1 MGAQFLQQVLSKDTL
16 QSFVYHTTKFLSKM
30 SGIQPVAVYA
40 MKVPPGDILVPAVPE
55 FAAMFR
61 VTMAAI
67 DPSAD
72 PDFEAADDKKPARAT
87 LKLVRLPFDEDDDEE
102 DMEDEDDED
111 DDDPEATMK
120 AIKELKKIMMAAKG
134 KGKAVEGEDDEDDE
148 EDSDDESLELD
159 EVVICTLDPEKNY
172 QQPIDFVVGEG
183 EKVFFKV
190 SGTHTV
196 HLTGNYVIPQDD
208 GQASLYEDDD
218 EVPKLVKD
226 TGKGKNKRPAQDSEE
241 EDEAN

>member
-1 MGAQFLQQVLSKDTL
+1 MGKFLTHIAQFLQQVLSKDTL

-87 LKLVRLPFDEDDDEE
+87 LKLVRLPFDEDDDDDDSEDEDFDLDGLLDGDEASEDDEEVNGGPSEKKTKKQAADEDDEDE

-134 KGKAVEGEDDEDDE
+134 KGKAV
-148 EDSDDESLELD
+148 
-159 EVVICTLDPEKNY
+159 
-172 QQPIDFVVGEG
+172 
-183 EKVFFKV
+183 
-190 SGTHTV
+190 
-196 HLTGNYVIPQDD
+196 
-208 GQASLYEDDD
+208 
-218 EVPKLVKD
+218 
-226 TGKGKNKRPAQDSEE
+226 
-241 EDEAN
+241 

>member
-87 LKLVRLPFDEDDDEE
+87 LKLVRLPFDEDDDEDDSE
-102 DMEDEDDED
+102 DEDFDLDGLLDEDEDESDEEDEEVNGGPSEKKTKKQVADEDDED

-172 QQPIDFVVGEG
+172 QQPIDFVV
-183 EKVFFKV
+183 
-190 SGTHTV
+190 
-196 HLTGNYVIPQDD
+196 
-208 GQASLYEDDD
+208 
-218 EVPKLVKD
+218 
-226 TGKGKNKRPAQDSEE
+226 
-241 EDEAN
+241 

>member
-1 MGAQFLQQVLSKDTL
+1 MGKFLTHIAQFLQQVLSKDTL

-72 PDFEAADDKKPARAT
+72 LDFEAADDKKPARAT
-87 LKLVRLPFDEDDDEE
+87 LKLVRLPFDEDDAEDEDFDLDGLLDEDEDESDEEDEEVNGGPSEKKTKKQAADEDDEDE

-134 KGKAVEGEDDEDDE
+134 KGKAV
-148 EDSDDESLELD
+148 
-159 EVVICTLDPEKNY
+159 
-172 QQPIDFVVGEG
+172 
-183 EKVFFKV
+183 
-190 SGTHTV
+190 
-196 HLTGNYVIPQDD
+196 
-208 GQASLYEDDD
+208 
-218 EVPKLVKD
+218 
-226 TGKGKNKRPAQDSEE
+226 
-241 EDEAN
+241 